1 MCFLD
6 LEPKSLFVPPLKIIS
21 RHTLLLCFLFC
32 TYKHANHQKRL
43 QSFFGWIFNAKN
55 SSDTPIV
62 SFSAKKRF
70 AGWHVFVLIFHLNSE
85 WKKCRRACLC
95 LHLCK
100 STCLNLNEKNTRVFV
115 FIYVGQSRVE
125 CRLSI
130 RLMHAV
136 YCKQCGK
143 GNHRQGGDASVE
155 QKT

>member
-1 MCFLD
+1 MFLG
-6 LEPKSLFVPPLKIIS
+6 LLAKSLFVPPVEIIS

-32 TYKHANHQKRL
+32 TYKHANPEKRL
-43 QSFFGWIFNAKN
+43 QSFFGFSNPRTHLTHRLSTSQRKRDLQVGM
-55 SSDTPIV
+55 SLSP
-62 SFSAKKRF
+62 SFI
-70 AGWHVFVLIFHLNSE
+70 LILNE
-85 WKKCRRACLC
+85 KKCSRACLC

-100 STCLNLNEKNTRVFV
+100 STCLNLNGKNTRVFV

-143 GNHRQGGDASVE
+143 GNHRQGGDAFVE

>member
-1 MCFLD
+1 MFLG
-6 LEPKSLFVPPLKIIS
+6 LLTQELICPSSENNFQA
-21 RHTLLLCFLFC
+21 HTLALFSFLYVQACKPRKKASKLF
-32 TYKHANHQKRL
+32 
-43 QSFFGWIFNAKN
+43 WIFKLKN

-70 AGWHVFVLIFHLNSE
+70 AGWHVFVFIFHLNSE

-100 STCLNLNEKNTRVFV
+100 STCLNLNGKNTRVFV
-115 FIYVGQSRVE
+115 FIYVGQSRLE

-143 GNHRQGGDASVE
+143 GNHRQGGDAFVE